1 MRTDHKFALNHINL
15 GIGDTQFQID
25 HPGQETLVSVGSSLF
40 VFDLHNFSD
49 RMHFDT
55 QLSRNSRTGF
65 SLRSNDELFFNLID
79 FFPRLDTSSTGV
91 GSTYAADIQAGILT
105 TGTVTPTTVS
115 NCLEVVTKAMLISIL
130 EGNGKRTVG
139 IGTSTLQEKKEI
151 FLNCLTDSSYDR
163 DFRNTSIKPYSV
175 GFNTTHSTISPVFVS
190 RNNNVAIVTTSPAHG
205 LSASYDDWGV
215 VMNLNTGIAT
225 SFNTSTSEYPNGVPI
240 TIVDSTT
247 FKYVNGGANMNSTAV
262 TGTADVKIG
271 WGGTS
276 INLHLEVG

>member
-1 MRTDHKFALNHINL
+1 MKTDYKFALNHINL

-25 HPGQETLVSVGSSLF
+25 HPGQKTLVSVGSSLF
-40 VFDLHNFSD
+40 AFDLHNFSD
-49 RMHFDT
+49 RMHIDT
-55 QLSRNSRTGF
+55 PLSRNAKSGL
-65 SLRSNDELFFNLID
+65 SLETDEEKIFNFLD
-79 FFPRLDTSSTGV
+79 YFPRLDTSEVGV

-105 TGTVTPTTVS
+105 AGTVTPKTVS
-115 NCLEVVTKAMLISIL
+115 NCLEIVTKAMLISIL

-151 FLNCLTDSSYDR
+151 FLNCLTDSSFDR
-163 DFRNTSIKPYSV
+163 DFRNYSIKPWSV
-175 GFNTTHSTISPVFVS
+175 GFNTTHSTISPVFIS

-205 LSASYDDWGV
+205 LTTSYDDWGV

-225 SFNTSTSEYPNGVPI
+225 SFNTPTSEYPNGVPI

-247 FKYVNGGANMNSTAV
+247 FKYMNVGINTDSTAV

-271 WGGTS
+271 WGGKS
-276 INLHLEVG
+276 INLHLELG

>member
-1 MRTDHKFALNHINL
+1 MRTDHKFALKHINL
-15 GIGDTQFQID
+15 GIGDTQFSMD

-49 RMHFDT
+49 RMHLDT
-55 QLSRNSRTGF
+55 PLSRNSRTGF

-79 FFPRLDTSSTGV
+79 YFPRLDTSSTGV

-151 FLNCLTDSSYDR
+151 FLNCLTDSSFDR
-163 DFRNTSIKPYSV
+163 DFRNNSIKPWSV
-175 GFNTTHSTISPVFVS
+175 GFNTTHSTISPVLIS
-190 RNNNVAIVTTSPAHG
+190 RNNNIAIVTTSPAHG
-205 LSASYDDWGV
+205 LNASYDDWGV

-247 FKYVNGGANMNSTAV
+247 FKYVNGGMNMNSTSV

>member
-1 MRTDHKFALNHINL
+1 MRTDYKFALNHINL

-25 HPGQETLVSVGSSLF
+25 HHEQETLVSVGSSLF

-65 SLRSNDELFFNLID
+65 SFRSNDELFFNLID
-79 FFPRLDTSSTGV
+79 YFPRLDTSSTGV

-139 IGTSTLQEKKEI
+139 IGTSTLQETKEI
-151 FLNCLTDSSYDR
+151 F
-163 DFRNTSIKPYSV
+163 
-175 GFNTTHSTISPVFVS
+175 
-190 RNNNVAIVTTSPAHG
+190 
-205 LSASYDDWGV
+205 
-215 VMNLNTGIAT
+215 
-225 SFNTSTSEYPNGVPI
+225 
-240 TIVDSTT
+240 
-247 FKYVNGGANMNSTAV
+247 
-262 TGTADVKIG
+262 
-271 WGGTS
+271 
-276 INLHLEVG
+276 